1 MRKLFLLVLL
11 AAPAL
16 TRGQSPEAV
25 GQPAGFR
32 AIGAF
37 FALSV
42 ADADASAKWYSEK
55 LGLRLTMQVA
65 KSKETP
71 AVRILAGGG
80 LIVELIETDK
90 AVPLGKAAPG
100 IASEELVQGILKV
113 GVLVDDLDEVLAL
126 LKAKAVP
133 TFLGP
138 FPARE
143 NNMRNVIIKDN
154 SGNLIQFFGRK

>member
-1 MRKLFLLVLL
+1 MRNVFWLVLL
-11 AAPAL
+11 TVPAL
-16 TRGQSPEAV
+16 ARGQSPEAV

-32 AIGAF
+32 ATGAF

-42 ADADASAKWYSEK
+42 ADADASAKWYAEK
-55 LGLRLTMQVA
+55 LGLKLTMQVA
-65 KSKETP
+65 KSNETP

-80 LIVELIETDK
+80 LIVELIDTDK
-90 AVPLGKAAPG
+90 AVPLSKAAPG
-100 IASEELVQGILKV
+100 IASEELVHGIFKV
-113 GVLVDDLDEVLAL
+113 GVVVDDLDEILAL

-143 NNMRNVIIKDN
+143 NSMRNLIIKDN